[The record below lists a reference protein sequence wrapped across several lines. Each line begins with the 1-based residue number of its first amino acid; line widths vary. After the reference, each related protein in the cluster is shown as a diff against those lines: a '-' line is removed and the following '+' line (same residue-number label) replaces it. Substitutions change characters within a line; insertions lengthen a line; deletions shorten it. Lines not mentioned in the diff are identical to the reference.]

1 VVAQLIRFRPCEE
14 RDLDR
19 FEVFGTPRHVDYC
32 REEFKRGED
41 ALTIL
46 VADED
51 GAPVGKVHLDFE
63 TRARERE
70 AVLIAAA
77 VVPELRSRGIG
88 SALMT
93 AAEWLV
99 RSRGYGAIVLGVED
113 SNPRARRLYERLGY
127 GAFAKDEFKYL
138 GAPVPN
144 PGVWMRKRLEW

>member
-1 VVAQLIRFRPCEE
+1 MVAQLIRFRPCEK

-19 FEVFGTPRHVDYC
+19 FAVFGTPQHVDYC
-32 REEFKRGED
+32 CEEFTRGED

-63 TRARERE
+63 TRAAERE

-77 VVPELRSRGIG
+77 VVPELRGRGIG
-88 SALMT
+88 RALMRT
-93 AAEWLV
+93 AERLV
-99 RSRGYGAIVLGVED
+99 RSRGYGAIVLGVEG
-113 SNPRARRLYERLGY
+113 SNPRACRLYECLGY